1 LSLGY
6 VPESNHDEMDIGFM
20 IYHEVAYIVASADE
34 DNGLN
39 IQLCLVSMEGNNVWG
54 EEE

>member
-1 LSLGY
+1 
-6 VPESNHDEMDIGFM
+6 
-20 IYHEVAYIVASADE
+20 VAYIVANADE

-54 EEE
+54 EEEEIISGIDEHTKVE